1 MDNQYFSLD
10 NVAELENSSQF
21 KTMRAQATYAATNQ
35 SKDFHIHQLF
45 KSIDDALPAIEYII
59 LDIEC
64 HGVPPNNVFGINFR
78 ERLAI
83 CIPEDS
89 SKIVEVLALRKDFP
103 LLMHLNSIR
112 VNTPANLCL
121 YFEPP
126 IAVLRTWTAQNF
138 LRRVQWWFEKSAT
151 GELHPADQPVEQLFF
166 NSPYELVLPW
176 NFDTLIKDQNQHFLI
191 AKGPQRENE
200 SITFFILSASQ
211 AESNK
216 LGSIKPI
223 VLRLPPIVHGHIEH
237 NPSTLGELADVL
249 KQRNIDLNSEL
260 QCQIELLVDE
270 NGVPVN
276 SDGTLTVMLLFIP
289 ICRSENTAP
298 EKIAVR
304 AFLMQTGTLN
314 LGKELGTL
322 IVHNQLFYKDGLR
335 KHSFSQ
341 NASWR
346 ESLLFPLEIL
356 RTLDSAAARAQSG
369 LTETGEQSVLI
380 GAGSLGSTMLNL
392 WARSGWGQWAVVDK
406 DHLKPHNLARHI
418 AFGTQLGLNKSDAVA
433 YLHDALTMGASSIV
447 AICDDVTI
455 PKSNTEE
462 LLSSSKLVVD
472 ASTTLEYP
480 RLASLQDSFARHIS
494 VFITP
499 DGNAAVLL
507 AEDNARAI
515 RLRTIEAQYYRAVIN
530 SSWGEN
536 HLKANLGTFWSG
548 ASCRDISTVLPYS
561 RITAHAATLA
571 EQVQQ
576 ISIHPEAAIRIWERD
591 PELGNV
597 NFYRLVVYKERKLD
611 FENLEISI
619 DSGLE
624 EKLRNFRNLALPCE
638 TGGVLIGYIDFNIK
652 SIVIVDAL
660 IAPPDSVSTTNSFER
675 GTVGLMERI
684 AEASKRTA
692 GIVQYIGEWHSH
704 PKNCSATPS
713 QNDLSQLAY
722 LSLNMSDDGHPAVSL
737 IVGEHDIRIMK
748 GNVD

>member
-1 MDNQYFSLD
+1 MDTQYFSLD
-10 NVAELENSSQF
+10 NVAGLENSSQL
-21 KTMRAQATYAATNQ
+21 KSLRAQAIYAATNRNN
-35 SKDFHIHQLF
+35 DFRIHQLF
-45 KSIDDALPAIEYII
+45 KSIDDALPVMEYIV
-59 LDIEC
+59 LDVEC
-64 HGVPPNNVFGINFR
+64 HGIPPNNVFGINFR

-103 LLMHLNSIR
+103 LLMHLNSVR
-112 VNTPANLCL
+112 VNAPANLCL
-121 YFEPP
+121 YFEPA

-138 LRRVQWWFEKSAT
+138 LRRIQWWLEKSSKS
-151 GELHPADQPVEQLFF
+151 ELHPADQPVEQLFF
-166 NSPYELVLPW
+166 SSPYELVLPW
-176 NFDTLIKDQNQHFLI
+176 NFDTLVEDHNQRFLI
-191 AKGPQRENE
+191 VSGPQRADE
-200 SITFFILSASQ
+200 SITFFILPASQ

-216 LGSIKPI
+216 LNIKPI
-223 VLRLPPIVHGHIEH
+223 ELRLPPIVHGHIEH

-260 QCQIELLVDE
+260 QCQIEHLVDE
-270 NGVPVN
+270 TGVPVD

-289 ICRSENTAP
+289 ISRSENTAP

-304 AFLMQTGTLN
+304 AFLMQTGILN
-314 LGKELGTL
+314 LGKELGML
-322 IVHNQLFYKDGLR
+322 IVHNQLFYKDGLG
-335 KHSFSQ
+335 KLSVSQ
-341 NASWR
+341 NSSWR
-346 ESLLFPLEIL
+346 ENLLFPLEIL

-380 GAGSLGSTMLNL
+380 GAGSLGSAMLNL

-406 DHLKPHNLARHI
+406 DHLKPHNLTRHI

-455 PKSNTEE
+455 PNSNTKE
-462 LLSSSKLVVD
+462 LLSTSKLVVD

-480 RLASLQDSFARHIS
+480 RLASVQDSFARHIS

-507 AEDNARAI
+507 AEDKARAI
-515 RLRTIEAQYYRAVIN
+515 RLRTIEAQYYRTVIN

-561 RITAHAATLA
+561 RITAHAATLT

-576 ISIHPEAAIRIWERD
+576 IPIHPEAAIRIWERD

-597 NFYRLVVYKERKLD
+597 NFYQQAVYQERKLD
-611 FENLEISI
+611 FDNLEISI
-619 DSGLE
+619 DYGLE
-624 EKLRNFRNLALPCE
+624 EKLRNLRNLALPCE

-660 IAPPDSVSTTNSFER
+660 VAPPDSVSTTNSFER

-704 PKNCSATPS
+704 PKNYSATPS
-713 QNDLSQLAY
+713 QNDISQLAY
-722 LSLNMSDDGHPAVSL
+722 LSLNMVDDGLPAVSL

-748 GNVD
+748 GNVS

>member
-1 MDNQYFSLD
+1 MDTQYFSLE
-10 NVAELENSSQF
+10 NVVELENSSQF
-21 KTMRAQATYAATNQ
+21 KNLRAQAIYAATHRNN
-35 SKDFHIHQLF
+35 DFHIHQLF
-45 KSIDDALPAIEYII
+45 KSIDDALPAIEYIV
-59 LDIEC
+59 LDVEC
-64 HGVPPNNVFGINFR
+64 HNIPPNNAFGINFR

-103 LLMHLNSIR
+103 LLMHLNSVR

-121 YFEPP
+121 YFEPS
-126 IAVLRTWTAQNF
+126 IAVLRTWTAENF
-138 LRRVQWWFEKSAT
+138 LRRVQWWLEKSAT

-166 NSPYELVLPW
+166 NSPYELILPW
-176 NFDTLIKDQNQHFLI
+176 NFETLIEDQSQHFLI
-191 AKGPQRENE
+191 ATGPQRANE
-200 SITFFILSASQ
+200 SVTFFILPASQ

-216 LGSIKPI
+216 FSIKPI
-223 VLRLPPIVHGHIEH
+223 TLRLPPIVHGHVEH
-237 NPSTLGELADVL
+237 NPSTLGELADL
-249 KQRNIDLNSEL
+249 LNQRNVDLNSEL
-260 QCQIELLVDE
+260 QRQIEQLVNE
-270 NGVPVN
+270 KGVPVN
-276 SDGTLTVMLLFIP
+276 SDGTLTVILLFIP

-304 AFLMQTGTLN
+304 AFLMQTGALN

-322 IVHNQLFYKDGLR
+322 IVHNQLFYKDGLG
-335 KHSFSQ
+335 KLSGSQ

-346 ESLLFPLEIL
+346 ENLLFPLEIL
-356 RTLDSAAARAQSG
+356 RTLDSATARAQSG
-369 LTETGEQSVLI
+369 LTDTGEQSVLI
-380 GAGSLGSTMLNL
+380 GAGSLGSAMLNL
-392 WARSGWGQWAVVDK
+392 WGRSGWGQWTVVDK

-418 AFGTQLGLNKSDAVA
+418 AFGTQLGLNKSEAVA
-433 YLHDALTMGASSIV
+433 DLHDAMTMGASSIV

-455 PKSNTEE
+455 PRPNTKEV
-462 LLSSSKLVVD
+462 LSTTKLVVD

-480 RLASLQDSFARHIS
+480 RFASLQDSFARHIS

-507 AEDNARAI
+507 AEDKARAI

-530 SSWGEN
+530 SSWGES

-548 ASCRDISTVLPYS
+548 ASCRDISTILPYS

-597 NFYRLVVYKERKLD
+597 NFYQQVVYKERKLN

-638 TGGVLIGYIDFNIK
+638 TGGVLIGYIDFNIN
-652 SIVIVDAL
+652 SILIVDAL
-660 IAPPDSVSTTNSFER
+660 VAPPDSVSTTNSFER
-675 GTVGLMERI
+675 GTEDLMEKI

-704 PKNCSATPS
+704 PKNYPATPS
-713 QNDLSQLAY
+713 QNDISQLAY
-722 LSLNMSDDGHPAVSL
+722 LSLNMADDGLPAVSL
-737 IVGEHDIRIMK
+737 IVGEHEIRIMK
-748 GNVD
+748 GNVG

>member
-1 MDNQYFSLD
+1 MDTPYFSLE
-10 NVAELENSSQF
+10 NVVELEDSSQL
-21 KTMRAQATYAATNQ
+21 KSLRAQAIYAATNRNN
-35 SKDFHIHQLF
+35 DFHIHQLF
-45 KSIDDALPAIEYII
+45 RSIHDALPVIEYIV
-59 LDIEC
+59 LDLEC
-64 HGVPPNNVFGINFR
+64 HNIPPNNVFGINFR

-89 SKIVEVLALRKDFP
+89 TKIVEVLALRKDFP
-103 LLMHLNSIR
+103 LLMHLNSVR

-121 YFEPP
+121 YFEPA
-126 IAVLRTWTAQNF
+126 IAVLRTWTAENF
-138 LRRVQWWFEKSAT
+138 LRRVQWWLEKSAT
-151 GELHPADQPVEQLFF
+151 GELHSADQPVEQLFF

-176 NFDTLIKDQNQHFLI
+176 NFDLLIEDHNQHFLI
-191 AKGPQRENE
+191 VRGPQRANE
-200 SITFFILSASQ
+200 SITFFILPASQ

-216 LGSIKPI
+216 LSIRPI
-223 VLRLPPIVHGHIEH
+223 ELRLPPIVHGYIEH

-260 QCQIELLVDE
+260 HRQTEALVDE
-270 NGVPVN
+270 KGVPVN
-276 SDGTLTVMLLFIP
+276 SDGTMTVILLFIP

-298 EKIAVR
+298 EKIAIR
-304 AFLMQTGTLN
+304 AFLMQTGALN

-322 IVHNQLFYKDGLR
+322 LVHNQLFYKDVLGKL
-335 KHSFSQ
+335 SVSQ

-346 ESLLFPLEIL
+346 NNLLFPLEIL

-369 LTETGEQSVLI
+369 LTDTGEQSVLI
-380 GAGSLGSTMLNL
+380 GAGSLGSAMLNL
-392 WARSGWGQWAVVDK
+392 WGRSGWGQWTVVDK
-406 DHLKPHNLARHI
+406 DHLKPHNLARHT

-433 YLHDALTMGASSIV
+433 NLHDALTMGASSIV
-447 AICDDVTI
+447 SICDDVTI
-455 PKSNTEE
+455 PNSNTIE
-462 LLSSSKLVVD
+462 LLAISKLIVD

-480 RLASLQDSFARHIS
+480 RLASIQDSFARHIS

-507 AEDNARAI
+507 AEDKARAI

-530 SSWGEN
+530 SPWGES

-561 RITAHAATLA
+561 RISAHAATLA

-576 ISIHPEAAIRIWERD
+576 ISIQPEAAIRIWERD

-597 NFYRLVVYKERKLD
+597 NFYQQAVYKERKLVLA
-611 FENLEISI
+611 NLEISI
-619 DSGLE
+619 DYGLE
-624 EKLRNFRNLALPCE
+624 EKLRKLRNMALPCE

-660 IAPPDSVSTTNSFER
+660 VAPPDSMSTKNSFER
-675 GTVGLMERI
+675 GTVGLMDRI
-684 AEASKRTA
+684 AEASKKTA

-704 PKNCSATPS
+704 PKNYPATPS
-713 QNDLSQLAY
+713 QNDISQLAY
-722 LSLNMSDDGHPAVSL
+722 LSLNMADDGLPAVSL
-737 IVGEHDIRIMK
+737 IVGEDEIRILK
-748 GNVD
+748 GNID